1 MKQGYL
7 EIDNN
12 IFSTLL
18 ALSEEEQANGLMY
31 QSWPPPVMSFVYD
44 SPKVSYFWMKNTPS
58 PIDIVFCYNG
68 KINKICKG
76 EPHSTSLIGHN
87 SPSDLV
93 VEFPFGTMKNL
104 NIKEGC
110 NIELFKPNKKEISK
124 FLKFNYYK

>member
-1 MKQGYL
+1 MKSGYL

-18 ALSEEEQANGLMY
+18 AFSEEEQSSGLMY
-31 QSWPPPVMSFVYD
+31 QSYPPPVMSFVYD
-44 SPKVSYFWMKNTPS
+44 TPKVSYFWMKNTPCAL
-58 PIDIVFCYNG
+58 DIVFCYNG

-76 EPHSTSLIGHN
+76 EPNSTSLIGDN

-104 NIKEGC
+104 NIKVGC
-110 NIELFKPNKKEISK
+110 NIGLFNPKKLI
-124 FLKFNYYK
+124 